1 MSFRTR
7 LTLFFVLIV
16 IVPMFSAAVIV
27 FRLIS
32 DNETGKADA
41 KLGQGETAAR
51 SLYSQYVADASQA
64 MERVGTDPDVGRAL
78 RTGDR
83 ALLSRRL
90 AQLANET
97 RLERLTVVSGT
108 RTLADVGTRTAT
120 ASARRDL
127 IGAEGQKVARM
138 QGSTITASAYAE
150 QLTRLT
156 SLQTIVRSGGKTL
169 ASTGPAFADD
179 ALPAHGELKARGK
192 EYRVASF
199 SARGFR
205 RAPVR
210 VAVLSDSEAVADSVR
225 SARLVAGGVL
235 VGFLVLA
242 FAFGIA
248 VSRSLSAQI
257 GGLLEAARRIGG
269 GDFSVEVPT
278 HGHDEFAELSE
289 QFNLMSRQLAA
300 RLEEL
305 RQERQRLETSIRR
318 AGDSFASNLDR
329 DRLLGIVVRTA
340 VDGVGATCGRA
351 SVREH
356 PDSEMVEHAR
366 AGEMEP
372 FAAVLDSAEA
382 QALTTLAPAEAAA
395 EGYTALALPLS
406 GRNAPDRVLG
416 LISVAR
422 AERPFTGGERD
433 LFNYLA
439 GRAAVSLENVDL
451 HDLVKSQA
459 VTDELTGLFN
469 HRKFQELASN
479 EVERAKRFGNEL
491 GLVMIDID
499 DFKRVNDSY
508 GHQQGDVVLREVARV
523 LRESAREIDETA
535 RYGGEEF
542 AVILPQTDLD
552 GAFHLGERIRQAIE
566 ALQVER
572 LDGKGVVRVTV
583 SAGVSAMPDSAHDK
597 SSLIAAADAALYEAK
612 RAGKNRTAR
621 AAGARTPP
629 VAGGYA

>member
-41 KLGQGETAAR
+41 KLAQGETAAR
-51 SLYSQYVADASQA
+51 SLYTQYIADASRA
-64 MERVGTDPDVGRAL
+64 MERVGTDPEVGRAL

-83 ALLSRRL
+83 ALLDRRL
-90 AQLANET
+90 TELANDT
-97 RLERLTVVSGT
+97 RLERLTVVAGT
-108 RTLADVGTRTAT
+108 RTLSDVGSRDAT
-120 ASARRDL
+120 ASARREL
-127 IGAEGQKVARM
+127 IGAGGQRVARM
-138 QGSTITASAYAE
+138 HGSTITADAYAQ

-156 SLQTIVRSGGKTL
+156 SLETIVRSGGKTL
-169 ASTGPAFADD
+169 AATGPAFADD
-179 ALPAHGELKARGK
+179 ALPTHGTLKAGGK
-192 EYRVASF
+192 EYRVATF
-199 SARGFR
+199 SARGFD

-210 VAVLSDSEAVADSVR
+210 VATLSDSAAVADSVA
-225 SARLVAGGVL
+225 SARLVAGAAL
-235 VGFLVLA
+235 VGFLALA

-269 GDFSVEVPT
+269 GDFSVEVPI
-278 HGHDEFAELSE
+278 HGHDEFAQLSE

-329 DRLLGIVVRTA
+329 TRLLEIVVNTA

-351 SVREH
+351 SLRDD
-356 PDSEMVEHAR
+356 PAAEMEERVH
-366 AGEMEP
+366 AGEVDP
-372 FAAVLDSAEA
+372 FAGVLDSAER
-382 QALTTLAPAEAAA
+382 QALATLAPAEAAL

-406 GRNAPDRVLG
+406 GQNAPDRVLG

-479 EVERAKRFGNEL
+479 EAERAKRFDNEL

-508 GHQQGDVVLREVARV
+508 GHQQGDVVLREVGRV
-523 LRESAREIDETA
+523 LRESTREIDEA
-535 RYGGEEF
+535 SRYGGEEF
-542 AVILPQTDLD
+542 TVILPQTDLD

-583 SAGVSAMPDSAHDK
+583 SAGVSAMPESARDK
-597 SSLIAAADAALYEAK
+597 SSLIDAADAALYEAK

-621 AAGARTPP
+621 AASARTPP